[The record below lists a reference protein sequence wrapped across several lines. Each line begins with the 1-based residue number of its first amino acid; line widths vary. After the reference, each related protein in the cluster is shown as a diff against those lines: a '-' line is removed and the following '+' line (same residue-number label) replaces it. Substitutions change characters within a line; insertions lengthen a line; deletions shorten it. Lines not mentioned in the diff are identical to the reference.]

1 MNTRPLRTPFH
12 YRSGSSAI
20 VAATILIGA
29 AIAFPSRAQNSYS
42 QHNLVSDIP
51 GLADHTDPQLVNPWG
66 IASTGTSPFWVSDN
80 GTGVSTL
87 YNSSG
92 TKLGLVVTIPAPATP
107 TGVVFNSSASS
118 FNGDVFIFA
127 TEGGTIDGWRGA
139 LGTSAETLEINFSGS
154 AVYKGLAIATQ
165 ATGTYIYAADFH
177 NAAISVFPGTVVTPP
192 LPGNFTDP
200 NLPSGYAPFN
210 IQTIQTVNG
219 SSLLVTY
226 AVQDASKHDEVDGAG
241 FGIVD
246 QFDLNGNFVQRL
258 ISNGGAL
265 NAPWGLAIAPADFG
279 LFSNDLLVGNFGDG
293 RINAFDPL
301 TGAFLGTLDDNFGNP
316 IEIPGLWGLRV
327 GNGGNGGDLNSVY
340 FAAGIPGPDSVEDH
354 GLFGSLT
361 VPDSGA
367 TFTMMA
373 FALAA
378 IACCARLL
386 QAAPPRRV
394 IG

>member
-1 MNTRPLRTPFH
+1 MKTTPLGTPFH
-12 YRSGSSAI
+12 YRPGSSAI

-29 AIAFPSRAQNSYS
+29 AIAFPCRAQNSYV
-42 QHNLVSDIP
+42 QHNLVSDIS
-51 GLADHTDPQLVNPWG
+51 GLADHTDPNLVNPWG
-66 IASTGTSPFWVSDN
+66 IASSGGSPFWVADN
-80 GTGVSTL
+80 GTSKSTL

-92 TKLGLVVTIPAPATP
+92 TPQGLVVNVTTQSP
-107 TGVVFNSSASS
+107 TGVVFNSTTA
-118 FNGDVFIFA
+118 FNGDVFLFA
-127 TEGGTIDGWRGA
+127 TETGTIAGWRGA
-139 LGTSAETLEINFSGS
+139 LGTSTETLAIGNNS
-154 AVYKGLAIATQ
+154 VYKGIAIATQ
-165 ATGTYIYAADFH
+165 ATGTYIYAADFLQGH
-177 NAAISVFPGTVVTPP
+177 IEVFPGTAATPL

-210 IQTIQTVNG
+210 IQTVNG
-219 SSLLVTY
+219 SLLVTY

-246 QFDLNGNFVQRL
+246 RFDLNGIFLQRL

-265 NAPWGLAIAPADFG
+265 NAPWGLAIAPANFG

-301 TGAFLGTLDDNFGNP
+301 TGTLLGTLLDTSGNP
-316 IEIPGLWGLRV
+316 LEIPGLWGLRV

-340 FAAGIPGPDSVEDH
+340 FAAGIPGPDMVEDH

-361 VPDSGA
+361 TVPDSGA
-367 TFTMMA
+367 TFMMMA
-373 FALAA
+373 LALAA

-386 QAAPPRRV
+386 Q
-394 IG
+394 IGEAS

>member
-1 MNTRPLRTPFH
+1 MNTTPFGTPFH
-12 YRSGSSAI
+12 YRSGRSAL

-29 AIAFPSRAQNSYS
+29 AIAFPCRAQNNYN
-42 QHNLVSDIP
+42 QHNLVSDIS

-66 IASTGTSPFWVSDN
+66 IASTGASPFWVSDN

-92 TKLGLVVTIPAPATP
+92 TKQGLVVTIPPPATP
-107 TGVVFNSSASS
+107 TGVVFNSNSASS
-118 FNGDVFIFA
+118 FNGDLFIFA

-139 LGTSAETLEINFSGS
+139 LGTSAETLAIGDNGLD
-154 AVYKGLAIATQ
+154 AVFKGIAIATQ
-165 ATGTYIYAADFH
+165 ATGTYIYAANFLQGH
-177 NAAISVFPGTVVTPP
+177 IAVLPGTAATPP
-192 LPGNFTDP
+192 LPGTFTDP
-200 NLPSGYAPFN
+200 TLPSGYAPFN
-210 IQTIQTVNG
+210 IQNING
-219 SSLLVTY
+219 SLLVTY

-246 QFDLNGNFVQRL
+246 RFDLNGNFLQRL
-258 ISNGGAL
+258 ISNGALSAL
-265 NAPWGLAIAPADFG
+265 NAPWGLAIAPANFG
-279 LFSNDLLVGNFGDG
+279 MFSNDLLVGNFGDG

-340 FAAGIPGPDSVEDH
+340 FAAGIPGPDTVEDH

-378 IACCARLL
+378 TACCARLL
-386 QAAPPRRV
+386 QTAPPRRV